1 MGWERERG
9 QGQARL
15 CQGSTRAKFGSSST
29 APAGTVSQRA
39 GSCPHTATT
48 AMGTEGSVPHCGD
61 RPAEPGGNPHL
72 NLVAFG
78 GPGEQPLPEAAT
90 SPPSSADDS
99 GRLAASSTLLK
110 K

>member
-1 MGWERERG
+1 MGWEWERG

-39 GSCPHTATT
+39 GSCPHAATT

-61 RPAEPGGNPHL
+61 
-72 NLVAFG
+72 
-78 GPGEQPLPEAAT
+78 QPSRTRLE
-90 SPPSSADDS
+90 SPPEFR
-99 GRLAASSTLLK
+99 GIWWPWGAAAARGCHVPPQLCR
-110 K
+110 